1 MTQSPGRGPRQPP
14 AWSPPP
20 PAPYSG
26 AGRQPLFL
34 RLTLHFHKVGAEDI
48 AAGLIRSA
56 APGSGPATALL
67 VACLRRSELVGPS
80 LLSSPDEIT
89 VPVITIAV
97 GDQRSRAA
105 GEQPELGDRRTAE
118 PRQHL

>member
-1 MTQSPGRGPRQPP
+1 MES
-14 AWSPPP
+14 SP